1 MNLFVSKGFMLASAK
16 MEPRLFDLDFQLLSD
31 SILTLLAV
39 LALFFL
45 LSYLLFNPAREFLKK
60 RQDKIK
66 DELEDAKT
74 NQDQALA
81 LKQEYELK
89 LREIN
94 KEAEA
99 ILSDTRKKAMDN
111 EASIVAKAK
120 EEAAR
125 IIARANT
132 EAELEKKKI
141 MDDVKKEM
149 ISVASVMAQKVIG
162 TAMKESIQDN
172 LVTDTLKE
180 IGDGTWLS

>member
-60 RQDKIK
+60 RQDKIR

-111 EASIVAKAK
+111 ESSIVAQAK
-120 EEAAR
+120 VEAAR
-125 IIARANT
+125 IIDRANT

-141 MDDVKKEM
+141 TDDVKKEM

-162 TAMKESIQDN
+162 TAMNESIQDN

>member
-1 MNLFVSKGFMLASAK
+1 MNLFDNKGFMMASAK

-60 RQDKIK
+60 RQNKIK
-66 DELEDAKT
+66 DELEDAKS
-74 NQDQALA
+74 NRDQALS

-94 KEAEA
+94 KEATA
-99 ILSDTRKKAMDN
+99 ILSDTRKKAMVN
-111 EASIVAKAK
+111 EASIVAQAK

-141 MDDVKKEM
+141 TDDLKKEM
-149 ISVASVMAQKVIG
+149 ISVASIMAQKIIG
-162 TAMKESIQDN
+162 TAMNESIQGD

-180 IGDGTWLS
+180 IGDDTWLS

>member
-1 MNLFVSKGFMLASAK
+1 MNLFVNNDFILASAQ

-31 SILTLLAV
+31 SLLMLLAV

-45 LSYLLFNPAREFLKK
+45 LSYLLFNPARDFLKK
-60 RQDKIK
+60 RQDKIRE
-66 DELEDAKT
+66 ELEDAKS
-74 NQDQALA
+74 NQTQAIT
-81 LKQEYELK
+81 LKQDYEIK

-99 ILSDTRKKAMDN
+99 ILSESRKKAMEN
-111 EASIVAKAK
+111 EARIITEAK

-125 IIARANT
+125 IISRANI

-141 MDDVKKEM
+141 ADDVKKEM
-149 ISVASVMAQKVIG
+149 ISVASVLAKKVIG
-162 TAMKESIQDN
+162 TNMNDSIQDR
-172 LVTDTLKE
+172 LVDETLKE

>member
-1 MNLFVSKGFMLASAK
+1 MNLFVSKGFILASAN

-39 LALFFL
+39 LALFFM

-111 EASIVAKAK
+111 EASIIAQAK
-120 EEAAR
+120 EEAIR

-132 EAELEKKKI
+132 EAELEKKKLT
-141 MDDVKKEM
+141 DDIKKEM
-149 ISVASVMAQKVIG
+149 ISVASVMAQKVIR
-162 TAMKESIQDN
+162 TAMNESIQDN